1 MILAKKIFFNLLFTN
16 LIFILSFQILALKN
30 DFKQPIQ
37 INSVKQSIDLIKN
50 ITTFT
55 KNIVIKQGTI
65 DVRAYKVIVIRPNGD
80 GKKMVIEAY
89 GTPVTFYQLQDNG
102 KPIKGYSNKI
112 RYEIEKK
119 LVILTGNAYLE
130 QLDNNIKGDKIFY
143 LVQTQKMKVFSKKG
157 SKVTTTLLPS

>member
-1 MILAKKIFFNLLFTN
+1 M
-16 LIFILSFQILALKN
+16 LALKN

-37 INSVKQSIDLIKN
+37 INSVRQSIDLVKN
-50 ITTFT
+50 ITIFT

-80 GKKMVIEAY
+80 WKKMVIEAY
-89 GTPVTFYQLQDNG
+89 GKPVTFYQLQDNG

-143 LVQTQKMKVFSKKG
+143 LVQTQKMKAFSKKG